1 MIVLDNDVLAEF
13 RKPDPKP
20 SVVSYLQQHRTDKWL
35 LSAVVLYE
43 FLSFYSSQSKQN
55 AEREKIMSRVD
66 GIVPLDAAVSAEAAS
81 IEASLDSV
89 GVSLDTADLLI
100 AATAREHSATLATGN
115 KNDFDKPPIRQ
126 LLEIDLVDT

>member
-13 RKPDPKP
+13 RKPNPKP
-20 SVVSYLQQHRTDKWL
+20 SVVSYLQQHRTEKWL
-35 LSAVVLYE
+35 LSSVVLYE
-43 FLSFYSSQSKQN
+43 FLSFYDSQNKQD
-55 AEREKIMSRVD
+55 AERKKITSRVD
-66 GIVPLDAAVSAEAAS
+66 EIVPLDGAVAAEAAG

-89 GVSLDTADLLI
+89 DVSLDTADLFI

-115 KNDFDKPPIRQ
+115 KNDFDKPQIRQ